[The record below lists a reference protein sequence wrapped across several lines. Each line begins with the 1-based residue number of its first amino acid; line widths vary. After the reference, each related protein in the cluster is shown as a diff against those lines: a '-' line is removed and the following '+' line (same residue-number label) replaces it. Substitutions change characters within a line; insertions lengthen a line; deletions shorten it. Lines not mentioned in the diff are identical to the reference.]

1 MKRIP
6 AYILKY
12 TRGTL
17 YFLLMLVVAILVFS
31 QTSLFRSIV
40 KDKVTTILNE
50 TFRGNITIGSI
61 EGTIV
66 TSLIINDIRVA
77 DSANTEIFFIKRMEV
92 YPKLLE
98 FLSDRLNADKIVI
111 DGLHANLVVDS
122 NGVLNL
128 VKILPKPSEK
138 KEIDTVSK
146 PFPFVIKA
154 GTIEL
159 TNSSI
164 LYRKW
169 DKLSSTEEYSS
180 LNYDDLRLL
189 NIDIKLDDLSVDI
202 AKNGY
207 DVKIKK
213 FHLEPNLL
221 NTPEISLSGELKLAG
236 RSINVGDLKVVTRKS
251 EITLNYKTDELNV
264 FNNFTT
270 DSLKKANFEMDLV
283 CAPFHFDDISSLIAG
298 FDFMKGAMEIDL
310 AASGD
315 LVNTKIAKLKLKTLK
330 TDLSLTGTLLNLMDF
345 DKLRMTASIKKSVL
359 TPGDIHTLMPSLQL
373 QKYLDFPSIQIDSL
387 GFIGSPLTFSGGMGL
402 RSTAG
407 NISGSYKFDFSKAA
421 SYYEVDARTEKL
433 DISKYVNLPFNLT
446 SKIRARGYGF
456 NPENAEFELDF
467 DGDQST
473 IGKYFFDR
481 FTVKTKGNN
490 GKIGFQLSASLP
502 GAQQGEIKGGL
513 DMSDLKSPSYSI
525 SSTFR
530 NIDLEYFAGNSMEN
544 SSINFTF
551 DAEGKGFNPDDMVLN
566 ANLNLLDTKIKG
578 DSLGEIDANIK
589 LTATPDM
596 QKDIFIT
603 SNLFTMSTAG
613 RFSYATLG
621 TNLGT
626 ESTNLFADLSKILSN
641 YYPDF
646 FEDSAAVANAK
657 APVPT
662 NRGFSVKSN
671 DSLSYSLQVKDLG
684 PLKRFLKLRTF
695 DIQGSLSGLIVLDT
709 TKVLFS
715 LNNDLDLL
723 RLRAS
728 DSSSTL
734 ILWGSNSKIKLSH
747 PSNEIQIG
755 SIKGSIQSTT
765 KKIFMIERGRA
776 DTLSNTELVVSLD
789 KSILDLERLDINYNE
804 MVKARVA
811 MVVDFMKD
819 SLELDMYETKIDYKG
834 YKLENMAN
842 AVISFS
848 NDALFVKNFS
858 LGIGKRE
865 IVHLDAR
872 LDKDSLMADARIE
885 NISLHEIMNDI
896 IKQPMTQPV
905 DADIK
910 FTMQA
915 RGPYDDPK
923 INAEFRIDSIM
934 YQKETLGKLIFSAEY
949 KDEEIRPNGYFYS
962 GETVGDDSL
971 IAITGVIP
979 YRISFGKTNFEFV
992 KEKLTDIRID
1002 ARHFS
1007 LSALNGFIPSIKDLD
1022 GLFESQIKISGYY
1035 PDLVKSGVAEIKGG
1049 LFRVAMTNLIYGLE
1063 AGIVLNDSTL
1073 SVEKFVITNEG
1084 NLDFY
1089 GKITG
1094 TGSLHLTGY
1103 ELKSGQIKLGGNL
1116 TVMDSKKPT
1125 KEFPIFGKLVVST
1138 NEDIVLNINRNNYFV
1153 KASINLDKTDLT
1165 IPPTQSGVANA
1176 GDNYIYKYMNYDYT
1190 GGVLDSTF
1198 LSFLEDERQYK
1209 DSAIAGVKQTPF
1221 NLEYQIKITMS
1232 KNSKMTMILSQEA
1245 NQKLTTYLEG
1255 ELNYEKLGGFENV
1268 QGELRV
1274 SEESTLEFLNL
1285 KTFAALGTLR
1295 FEKEIFNPYLD
1306 IVANYNSYY
1315 IFSSKGT
1322 SNEQP
1327 VQVKLKLKGSM
1338 DELSTKFAKETDN
1351 IAVYVGEDNIK
1362 NAVPSPQYDKADA
1375 VWFILTGKF
1384 KSDLTEADK
1393 SSAEG
1398 QINTIQGT
1406 ATSLAGS
1413 LLGGLLSSY
1422 LGDYVK
1428 SLEVR
1433 AAGNQTKF
1441 NLSGQ
1446 ISTIKYSFGGT
1457 TNVFQDLSAA
1467 TFRFEIP
1474 VIKNFLIR
1482 IERRESIGEGSS
1494 NNTMINEMGLKYKIE
1509 F

>member
-6 AYILKY
+6 TYILKY

-17 YFLLMLVVAILVFS
+17 YFVLMLVVAILVFS
-31 QTSLFRSIV
+31 QTSLFRSIL
-40 KDKVTTILNE
+40 KDQVTSILNE
-50 TFRGNITIGSI
+50 TLRGKVSIGSI
-61 EGTIV
+61 EGTLV
-66 TSLIINDIRVA
+66 TSLIVNDVRVA
-77 DSANTEIFFIKRMEV
+77 DSADTEIAFIKRIEV

-98 FLSDRLNADKIVI
+98 FLSDRINADKIVI
-111 DGLHANLVVDS
+111 DGLRADLVVDS
-122 NGVLNL
+122 NGVLN
-128 VKILPKPSEK
+128 VMKILPKPKEK

-146 PFPFVIKA
+146 PFPYLVKM
-154 GTIEL
+154 GTFEF
-159 TNSSI
+159 TNSTI

-169 DKLSSTEEYSS
+169 NKVTSKENYKS
-180 LNYDDLRLL
+180 LNLDDVRVN
-189 NIDIKLDDLSVDI
+189 NIDIRLNNLEVDI

-207 DVKIKK
+207 AVKIAK
-213 FHLEPNLL
+213 FHLEPNLQ
-221 NTPEISLSGELKLAG
+221 NTPEVSLSGEIKLAG
-236 RSINVGDLKVVTRKS
+236 RNINVGDLKILTKKS
-251 EITLNYKTDELNV
+251 DITLNYKTDELNV

-270 DSLKKANFEMDLV
+270 DSLAKANFDATLK
-283 CAPFHFDDISSLIAG
+283 CAPFHFDDLTSVAGG
-298 FDFMKGAMEIDL
+298 FDMIKGPMEIDFE
-310 AASGD
+310 ASGD
-315 LVNTKIAKLKLKTLK
+315 LVNTRIGKLKLKALK
-330 TDLSLTGTLLNLMDF
+330 TDLALTGTLQNLMNF
-345 DKLRMTASIKKSVL
+345 DKMRISANIKNSVL
-359 TPGDIHTLMPSLQL
+359 TPSDIHALMPSLQM
-373 QKYLDFPSIQIDSL
+373 QKYLDFPTIQIDSL
-387 GFIGSPLTFSGGMGL
+387 GFNGSPLAFSGGLGL
-402 RSTAG
+402 RSAAG
-407 NISGSYKFDFSKAA
+407 NISGDYKFNFSKPVA
-421 SYYEVDARTEKL
+421 SYEVDLKTEKL
-433 DISKYVNLPFNLT
+433 DISKYVNFPVNLT
-446 SKIRARGYGF
+446 SKIRARGNGF

-467 DGDQST
+467 DGDQT
-473 IGKYFFDR
+473 NAGKYFFDK
-481 FTVKTKGNN
+481 FSLKTKGSR
-490 GKIGFQLSASLP
+490 GKIAFQLATNL
-502 GAQQGEIKGGL
+502 GVQQGELKGEV
-513 DMSDLKSPSYSI
+513 DMSDMKNPVYSI
-525 SSTFR
+525 TSSFR

-551 DAEGKGFNPDDMVLN
+551 DAEGKGFDPDNMVLN

-613 RFSYATLG
+613 KFNYATLG

-626 ESTNLFADLSKILSN
+626 ESTKLFADLSIILSN

-646 FEDSAAVANAK
+646 FEDSVALAK
-657 APVPT
+657 VKNPPSDIKKS
-662 NRGFSVKSN
+662 FSQKSN
-671 DSLSYSLQVKDLG
+671 DSLTYSLQVKDLG
-684 PLKRFLKLRTF
+684 PLKRFLKLKTF
-695 DIQGSLSGLIVLDT
+695 DIQGALSGMIVLDT
-709 TKVLFS
+709 VKVAFE

-734 ILWGSNSKIKLSH
+734 ILWGSNSRIKLSH

-755 SIKGSIQSTT
+755 SIKGSIESTT

-776 DTLSNTELVVSLD
+776 DTLSNTELVMSLD
-789 KSILDLERLDINYNE
+789 KSILDLERLDVNYNE

-811 MVVDFMKD
+811 LVVDFMKD
-819 SLELDMYETKIDYKG
+819 SLVLDMYETKIDYKG

-842 AVISFS
+842 TVISFS
-848 NDALFVKNFS
+848 NDALFINNFS
-858 LGIGKRE
+858 LGIGNRE
-865 IVHLDAR
+865 MVHLNAQV
-872 LDKDSLMADARIE
+872 DKDSLMADAKIS
-885 NISLHEIMNDI
+885 NISLKEIMSDI
-896 IKQPMTQPV
+896 LKRPMTQPV
-905 DADIK
+905 DADIQ
-910 FTMQA
+910 FTMKA
-915 RGPYDDPK
+915 RGPFDSPVIHSD
-923 INAEFRIDSIM
+923 FRIDAIK
-934 YQKETLGKLIFSAEY
+934 YQKETLGKLIFSAVYEN
-949 KDEEIRPNGYFYS
+949 EEIRPTGYFYS
-962 GETVGDDSL
+962 GDTEGDDSL
-971 IAITGVIP
+971 LAVTGVIP
-979 YRISFGKTNFEFV
+979 YKISFANSNFDFV
-992 KEKLTDIRID
+992 KDKLTDLRID
-1002 ARHFS
+1002 ARNFS
-1007 LSALNGFIPSIKDLD
+1007 LSALNGFVPNVKELE
-1022 GLFESQIKISGYY
+1022 GLFNSQIRISGYY
-1035 PDLVKSGVAEIKGG
+1035 PNLTKSGTAEIEGG

-1063 AGIVLNDSTL
+1063 AGITLNDST
-1073 SVEKFVITNEG
+1073 VNIEKFNLTNEG
-1084 NLDFY
+1084 NLDYY
-1089 GKITG
+1089 GKVSG
-1094 TGSLHLTGY
+1094 TGSLHLSGY
-1103 ELKSGQIKLGGNL
+1103 ELRSGEIRLGGNL

-1125 KEFPIFGKLVVST
+1125 KEFPIFGTLVVST
-1138 NEDIVLNINRNNYFV
+1138 NEDIVLRINRNNYFV

-1176 GDNYIYKYMNYDYT
+1176 GDNYIYRYMNYDYT
-1190 GGVLDSTF
+1190 GGNLDTTF
-1198 LSFLEDERQYK
+1198 LSFLDDDRQYI
-1209 DSAIAGVKQTPF
+1209 DTAIAGVKQAPF
-1221 NLEYQIKITMS
+1221 NLEYQFKVTMS

-1255 ELNYEKLGGFENV
+1255 ELNYEKIGGFENV
-1268 QGELRV
+1268 QGELKV
-1274 SEESTLEFLNL
+1274 SDESTLEFLNL
-1285 KTFAALGTLR
+1285 KTFAASGTLR

-1315 IFSSKGT
+1315 IFSSKGS

-1362 NAVPSPQYDKADA
+1362 NTVPSPQYDKADA